1 MGKSIEHLNAIGID
15 NILKHNKALN
25 SILEKE
31 LKDRGAIPLI
41 LASERSS
48 ILSMYFP
55 DRDSEVIARKL
66 NDAKIYVSFRN
77 TIRVSPHL
85 YNDEND
91 IRRTIE
97 IIDTVL
103 NK

>member
-1 MGKSIEHLNAIGID
+1 M
-15 NILKHNKALN
+15 
-25 SILEKE
+25 
-31 LKDRGAIPLI
+31 DRGAIALVSE
-41 LASERSS
+41 SERSS

-55 DRDSEVIARKL
+55 DRNSEVIAKEL
-66 NDAKIYVSFRN
+66 NNAKIYVSFRN

-91 IRRTIE
+91 IGRTIE

>member
-1 MGKSIEHLNAIGID
+1 
-15 NILKHNKALN
+15 
-25 SILEKE
+25 
-31 LKDRGAIPLI
+31 
-41 LASERSS
+41 
-48 ILSMYFP
+48 MYFP
-55 DRDSEVIARKL
+55 DRNSEVIAKEL

>member
-1 MGKSIEHLNAIGID
+1 
-15 NILKHNKALN
+15 
-25 SILEKE
+25 
-31 LKDRGAIPLI
+31 
-41 LASERSS
+41 
-48 ILSMYFP
+48 
-55 DRDSEVIARKL
+55 
-66 NDAKIYVSFRN
+66 
-77 TIRVSPHL
+77 VSPHL